1 MQVLVCDNVSP
12 KGVGTLEASPELQ
25 VIVVDGGLTDELL
38 ANAEAIVVR
47 SATKITPEVMDK
59 APKLRAVGRA
69 GVGVDN
75 VDVDYA
81 TSKGIVVMN
90 TPAGNTISTAE
101 LTFSMMMALARNI
114 PQAHLSMKGGKWD
127 RKKYAARS

>member
-47 SATKITPEVMDK
+47 SATKS
-59 APKLRAVGRA
+59 RR
-69 GVGVDN
+69 
-75 VDVDYA
+75 
-81 TSKGIVVMN
+81 
-90 TPAGNTISTAE
+90 
-101 LTFSMMMALARNI
+101 R
-114 PQAHLSMKGGKWD
+114 
-127 RKKYAARS
+127 

>member
-1 MQVLVCDNVSP
+1 M
-12 KGVGTLEASPELQ
+12 
-25 VIVVDGGLTDELL
+25 
-38 ANAEAIVVR
+38 
-47 SATKITPEVMDK
+47 
-59 APKLRAVGRA
+59 
-69 GVGVDN
+69 GVDN

-114 PQAHLSMKGGKWD
+114 PQAHLS
-127 RKKYAARS
+127 

>member
-114 PQAHLSMKGGKWD
+114 PPVSYTHLTLPTIYSV
-127 RKKYAARS
+127 

>member
-69 GVGVDN
+69 GVGVDAPLQRTEGGGVGEQQQQQQTLPPPHACGRSVAR
-75 VDVDYA
+75 VDAAHTRRAGCGFA
-81 TSKGIVVMN
+81 TR
-90 TPAGNTISTAE
+90 
-101 LTFSMMMALARNI
+101 ART
-114 PQAHLSMKGGKWD
+114 
-127 RKKYAARS
+127 

>member
-12 KGVGTLEASPELQ
+12 KGVGTLEARPELQ

-59 APKLRAVGRA
+59 APKLCAVGRA
-69 GVGVDN
+69 GVG
-75 VDVDYA
+75 
-81 TSKGIVVMN
+81 
-90 TPAGNTISTAE
+90 
-101 LTFSMMMALARNI
+101 
-114 PQAHLSMKGGKWD
+114 LSLIHI
-127 RKKYAARS
+127 